1 MIVVKG
7 ILLALI
13 IVTSSLIGNIKSKT
27 FQKRYLELK
36 KFKSGLGIFKSKLE
50 FTYEPV
56 NEIFTDISKLVYEDE
71 ENIFKRFTENNDWNL
86 AVDTQNNFNNED
98 KEVAKN
104 LGKMLG
110 RLDKS
115 GQLNEINLVD
125 SFIDKQIENAFEV
138 MKKNEKLYKV
148 LGRSA
153 GIAIAIMFI

>member
-1 MIVVKG
+1 MIVIKG

-86 AVDTQNNFNNED
+86 AVDTQNNLNNED

>member
-1 MIVVKG
+1 MIVIKG
-7 ILLALI
+7 ILLVLI